1 MATVYPLVS
10 APGVGIHAG
19 GRNPNRRVTLPAAEN
34 SCCRACA
41 KSPCLVW
48 CVTNNCAGDML
59 TAKRIHGET
68 LSPLDA
74 TVYKGKARAGQLPSD
89 LTGRGAGVAVEEPA
103 LRATARPDPKGKYL
117 DCMPWLPCN
126 CGRCSSVGFNEV
138 LI

>member
-1 MATVYPLVS
+1 MPVA
-10 APGVGIHAG
+10 GIQTDALHCQRLG
-19 GRNPNRRVTLPAAEN
+19 TPVVVPAQ
-34 SCCRACA
+34 SR
-41 KSPCLVW
+41 LVW
-48 CVTNNCAGDML
+48 YGALPNNCAGDML